1 MENHSVRDLCDRS
14 REPTAGLIS
23 ADEGVCLIPYKRQAY
38 GSRWVDSGRQ
48 ERKKKSKRR
57 IKKQTKLFKDV
68 ITVGNSEG
76 FYRLL

>member
-48 ERKKKSKRR
+48 ERKKKEK
-57 IKKQTKLFKDV
+57 
-68 ITVGNSEG
+68 EE
-76 FYRLL
+76 

>member
-23 ADEGVCLIPYKRQAY
+23 ADEGVCLIPYKLQAY

-48 ERKKKSKRR
+48 ERKKK
-57 IKKQTKLFKDV
+57 KKKKNKETNKTFQGCDHSGKL
-68 ITVGNSEG
+68 
-76 FYRLL
+76 